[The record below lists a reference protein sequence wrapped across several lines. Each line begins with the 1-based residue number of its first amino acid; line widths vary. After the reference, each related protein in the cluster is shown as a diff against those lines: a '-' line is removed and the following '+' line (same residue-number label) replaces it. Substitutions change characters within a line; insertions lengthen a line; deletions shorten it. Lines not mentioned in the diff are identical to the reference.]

1 MQLHFNIA
9 LDFYRQQ
16 IRSKNMN
23 QGNTFNGLNEQVIRL
38 VFWSAIIVILTLLAS
53 FFIPFDLPTG
63 CTT

>member
-1 MQLHFNIA
+1 
-9 LDFYRQQ
+9 
-16 IRSKNMN
+16 MN